1 MAEPSATFLGLYQ
14 RTVTMSSGEPPVE
27 PALEGF
33 GAFWGS
39 FSLVLDVVVVV
50 VAVNGSELFLM
61 AFLKSSVAHI
71 DSSKC
76 SAQCFDTLE
85 PA

>member
-1 MAEPSATFLGLYQ
+1 MLRGHPTLGLNT

-39 FSLVLDVVVVV
+39 FSLGLDVVVV

>member
-1 MAEPSATFLGLYQ
+1 MTMSSMEPAVELALEVKGTFLG
-14 RTVTMSSGEPPVE
+14 
-27 PALEGF
+27 
-33 GAFWGS
+33 
-39 FSLVLDVVVVV
+39 SLLSLLLDVVD
-50 VAVNGSELFLM
+50 VAAEDERGSVEELFLM

-71 DSSKC
+71 ESSKC